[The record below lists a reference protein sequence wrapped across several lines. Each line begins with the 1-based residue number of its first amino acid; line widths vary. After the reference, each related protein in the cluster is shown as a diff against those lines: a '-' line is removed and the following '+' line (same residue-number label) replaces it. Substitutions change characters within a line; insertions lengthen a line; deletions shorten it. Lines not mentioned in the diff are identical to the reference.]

1 MNRRSLGA
9 LAIVIILLMVIVATA
24 GLDNLPRDVRNQI
37 SSATS
42 AFTSGRA
49 KLDQDREFV
58 ARAVRD
64 DPALFRT
71 KAAPYNDRM
80 QKDAACVASAAAVVT
95 SLQQLVKVNKR
106 DDVDKAREELSR
118 LDSYKSCT
126 TDAASVRAEAERWI
140 NYKRQ
145 LPSRLEAMQSSHEA
159 LKAFDVDAAAPA
171 VVKAIAD
178 WPAKKDDLQSRLN
191 RLKSEK
197 AEGERIW
204 ESSAPLR
211 SAAASGHA
219 GDDFDYATFFSNADR
234 IDAISRDLTSQS
246 AELNLL
252 ASQLYV
258 AWDKLLLDY
267 DKGHN
272 PPAQIRTVKTKFK
285 DATLTGG
292 DTSSEDRWENVA
304 VRAKKPDESVGMV
317 FERKA
322 AGKYDSEAEHVVEP
336 PAYARVAPPGQSNQ
350 YGSWQNGMWHWLPQ
364 YLILS
369 QLLNMNRGPIYTND
383 YYAYDQARRR
393 GDIFY
398 GRNNEYRWSHSP
410 RTVPGSSGGGLGR
423 LRDWVAR
430 SGSGSSTYSGQTG
443 GGYYRERPKT
453 WGDSGYSGSKYQS
466 RGGYSGSRYQ
476 SRGGGFGG
484 FSSRGGGFGGGRSF
498 GRGGRR

>member
-9 LAIVIILLMVIVATA
+9 LAIVIIILMVIVATA

-37 SSATS
+37 ASAKN
-42 AFTSGRA
+42 AFTSDRA

-58 ARAVRD
+58 TRAVQD

-71 KAAPYNDRM
+71 KAVPYNERM
-80 QKDAACVASAAAVVT
+80 QKDAACVASAATAVAA
-95 SLQQLVKVNKR
+95 LEQLVKVNR
-106 DDVDKAREELSR
+106 RSGVDKAREELTR

-126 TDAASVRAEAERWI
+126 SDAASVRAEAERWI

-145 LPSRLEAMQSSHEA
+145 LPARLQTMQSSYESLH
-159 LKAFDVDAAAPA
+159 AFDVDAAAPNVA
-171 VVKAIAD
+171 RAIND
-178 WPAKKDDLQSRLN
+178 WPSKKDDLQARMD

-204 ESSAPLR
+204 DGTAKLR
-211 SAAASGHA
+211 AAAGSGNP
-219 GDDFDYATFFSNADR
+219 GEGFDYANFFSNGDR
-234 IDAISRDLTSQS
+234 VDQISRDLTSETS
-246 AELNLL
+246 SLNAL

-272 PPAQIRTVKTKFK
+272 PPGQVRIVKTKFK
-285 DATLTGG
+285 DATMTGG
-292 DTSSEDRWENVA
+292 ETTSEEHWENVA
-304 VRAKKPDESVGMV
+304 VRAKHPDESVGMV
-317 FERKA
+317 FERKP
-322 AGKYDSEAEHVVEP
+322 AGKYDSEAEQVVEP
-336 PAYARVAPPGQSNQ
+336 PAYARVAPPGQSNA
-350 YGSWQNGMWHWLPQ
+350 YGSWQNGVWQWLPQ

-369 QLLNMNRGPIYTND
+369 HLLNMNRGPIYTGD

-393 GDIFY
+393 GEIFY
-398 GRNNEYRWSHSP
+398 GRNNEFRWGHSP
-410 RTVPGSSGGGLGR
+410 RTVPGGSGWGGR
-423 LRDWVAR
+423 LRDWA
-430 SGSGSSTYSGQTG
+430 SGSGGSSTYSGNSG

-453 WGDSGYSGSKYQS
+453 YGGSGYGGSQYQS

-476 SRGGGFGG
+476 SRGGGFGS
-484 FSSRGGGFGGGRSF
+484 FSSRGGSFGGGRSF